1 MDLGHIGKLGWGG
14 LKSCQFTLHTQHVK
28 TPNDWSLPKAAGKGT
43 CCFSPGLMP
52 KALQVSP
59 TSKFH
64 PREQSNGWACS
75 PSSEQDWKS

>member
-1 MDLGHIGKLGWGG
+1 MDLGHIGKLGWGA
-14 LKSCQFTLHTQHVK
+14 LKSCQFTLHTQHLK

-64 PREQSNGWACS
+64 PRKQSNGWACS
-75 PSSEQDWKS
+75 LSSEQDWKS